1 MSGLKPGDR
10 LAAVRSALV
19 ARDLHGILVLRPENR
34 RYLSGFTGSAG
45 GLFIDSRRALLLTD
59 FRYIEQAGSESPH
72 FEVVRVEKNIMES
85 LGVVLQGLAM
95 FRLGFEGD
103 YLTYQQYTLMQ
114 DQLAG
119 QNLVSSPGLVEKL
132 RECKDSSEMNA
143 ISRAAE
149 LSDRAFQHLLRF
161 IAPGVRERELA
172 LELEFFMR
180 RQGADGSSFPI
191 IAASG
196 PRSALPHGVA
206 TDRLL
211 ASGDLLTLDFGALI
225 DGYNSDQTR
234 TVVLGSPTSK
244 QLKIYKIV
252 LEAQQAALKKIKA
265 GVSAGEV
272 DQAAREVI
280 KGYGYGEYFGHGTGH
295 GVGLAVHEAPRLSAG
310 VTTELEPGMV
320 VTVEPG
326 IYLPGWGGVRTEDMV
341 LVEDGG
347 GKILTHSP
355 KEELMT
361 IK

>member
-1 MSGLKPGDR
+1 MSGFKPDDR
-10 LAAVRSALV
+10 LAGVRSALR
-19 ARDLHGILVLRPENR
+19 ARDLDGILVQKPENR
-34 RYLSGFTGSAG
+34 RYLSGFTGSNG

-59 FRYIEQAGSESPH
+59 FRYIEQASSESPH
-72 FEVVRVEKNIMES
+72 FEVVRVEKSILEGLS
-85 LGVVLQGLAM
+85 EVLQGLEM

-132 RECKDSSEMNA
+132 RECKDSSELKT
-143 ISRAAE
+143 ITRAAM
-149 LSDRAFQHLLRF
+149 LADLAFEHILKF

-211 ASGDLLTLDFGALI
+211 EPGDLLTLDFGALI

-234 TVVLGSPTSK
+234 TVVLGNPTSK
-244 QLKIYKIV
+244 QREIYKIV
-252 LEAQQAALKKIKA
+252 LEAQQEALNKIKA

-272 DQAAREVI
+272 DRAARDVI
-280 KGYGYGEYFGHGTGH
+280 VGYGYGEYFGHGTGH

-310 VTTELEPGMV
+310 VTDVLEPGLV

-347 GKILTHSP
+347 VKILTHSP
-355 KEELMT
+355 KEQLMI

>member
-1 MSGLKPGDR
+1 MSGLKFSDR
-10 LAAVRSALV
+10 LAGVRSALR
-19 ARDLHGILVLRPENR
+19 ARNLDGILVMKPENR
-34 RYLSGFTGSAG
+34 RYLSGFIGSTG
-45 GLFIDSRRALLLTD
+45 GLFIDSQRALLLTD
-59 FRYIEQAGSESPH
+59 FRYIQQAGLESPQ
-72 FEVVRVEKNIMES
+72 FEVVRVEKSILDG
-85 LGVVLQGLAM
+85 LGEVLAGLDM

-103 YLTYQQYTLMQ
+103 YLTYQQYTLIQ
-114 DQLAG
+114 DQLAR
-119 QNLVSSPGLVEKL
+119 QNLVPSPGLVEKL
-132 RECKDSSEMNA
+132 RECKDSSELKTIA
-143 ISRAAE
+143 RAA
-149 LSDRAFQHLLRF
+149 LLADLAFEHILKF
-161 IAPGVRERELA
+161 IAPGVREQELA

-211 ASGDLLTLDFGALI
+211 ETGDLLTLDFGACI

-234 TVVLGSPTSK
+234 TVVLGNPTSK
-244 QLKIYKIV
+244 QLEIYNIV
-252 LEAQQAALKKIKA
+252 LEAQQAALNRIIA
-265 GVSAGEV
+265 GVPTGEV
-272 DQAAREVI
+272 DRAARDVI
-280 KGYGYGEYFGHGTGH
+280 SSYGYGEYFGHGTGH

-310 VTTELEPGMV
+310 VTTVLEPGMV

-355 KEELMT
+355 KEQFMI